1 MTLEEIRA
9 KFPQYNDL
17 SDNALADGFYNKF
30 YSDIPRVEFDAKI
43 GLKPDTWE
51 PASILPFERN
61 LRTDETRLAL
71 PGMLRG
77 IDDLASGKIPL
88 QVADPETGEFHTNMD
103 TVGPAMEAYTLGAG
117 GAPFALKG
125 AKAVKSALPKISER
139 APVVAKSQAAE
150 LFKDSG
156 KLYDT
161 LNGLGPYEDMAP
173 ALKVADNMGVALKT
187 GRFSPER
194 QQKAYSVVSDFRDE
208 IARDGATPGTIEAW
222 RRVIKRDLLKSSD
235 GDLRDAGFAIMDE
248 LDSFVN
254 SGIGGPAAK
263 AARATFRK
271 AVQVDKLEFAI
282 SQAERTAARGGKN
295 FTHHLATQL
304 QNLIKQDELGV
315 RKGRPPQFDAA
326 IRARLEKIADDKG
339 GKILDWIGNASPDRR
354 IGMILQVVG
363 LGLTGGANLGLQ
375 AALGIGGY
383 VAKRKSE
390 SASREA
396 IEKLLSEIAQ

>member
-1 MTLEEIRA
+1 MPDVQMPNGDIVRFPDEMPSEQIRGLILQ
-9 KFPQYNDL
+9 KFP
-17 SDNALADGFYNKF
+17 
-30 YSDIPRVEFDAKI
+30 DAGKT
-43 GLKPDTWE
+43 DTWE
-51 PASILPFERN
+51 PATVLPFERN

-77 IDDLASGKIPL
+77 IDDLASGKTPL
-88 QVADPETGEFHTNMD
+88 QVPDPITGEAHTNMD
-103 TVGPAMEAYTLGAG
+103 AVGAGMEAYTLGAG
-117 GAPFALKG
+117 GAPALRG
-125 AKAVKSALPKISER
+125 AKAIRSALPTIPER
-139 APVVAKSQAAE
+139 APVAAKSQAAE

-161 LNGLGPYEDMAP
+161 LNNLGPYEDMAP
-173 ALKVADNMGVALKT
+173 ALKVADDMGVALKT

-194 QQKAYSVVSDFRDE
+194 QQKAYSVVQDFRDE

-235 GDLRDAGFAIMDE
+235 GDLRDAGFAVMGE
-248 LDSFVN
+248 LDDFVN
-254 SGIGGPAAK
+254 SGVGGPAAK

-271 AVQVDKLEFAI
+271 AVQVDRLEFAI
-282 SQAERTAARGGKN
+282 AQAERTAARGGKN

-304 QNLIKQDELGV
+304 QNLIKQDELAV

-326 IRARLEKIADDKG
+326 TRARLEKIADDKG